1 MDTPKEYF
9 KENRTTL
16 DVAPPTATT
25 SKDEAAAARQE
36 KKTPLSEWPKWFHAI
51 KQILPIYISLHLAF
65 LILTYVSAL
74 FSIGNF
80 SPKTLP
86 ISTLWHA
93 WYRWDSGLY
102 TAIASNGYDAAWRTA
117 FFPLFP
123 LLERGVAFLTHDPF
137 IAGLIISNLAG
148 LGMLV
153 VLYRLVQEDF
163 NPEWAFRTVLY
174 FSVFPTAFFFAAA
187 YNESLFLVLTLLSFY
202 HMRRGNWWL
211 AGLFGLLASLTRS
224 AGLVL
229 FLPFCYEYLRQHHF
243 SSKNIRFDSMSSL
256 GIPVG
261 LAIFALY
268 CYYRFHDLLSFSHAL
283 VYWDRHLHGP
293 WHGLIDSFMIILH
306 RGMLSFDSIHNVLDL
321 SACLFIL
328 ALLVLCFVGPW
339 KFPRAYRVYGFYA
352 ALIYIFFLLFPTDGG
367 APLASYSRYMLEV
380 FPVFIVLAALGKR
393 QLFNLYYLVL
403 SVSLLS
409 FMLLQFLTGHW
420 IV

>member
-1 MDTPKEYF
+1 MHSSN
-9 KENRTTL
+9 ENYQAKRTAL
-16 DVAPPTATT
+16 VLAPSTTTESIDGATAAYQAETD
-25 SKDEAAAARQE
+25 SQSV
-36 KKTPLSEWPKWFHAI
+36 LLKWFAAL
-51 KQILPIYISLHLAF
+51 KQILPIYLSIHLAF
-65 LILTYVSAL
+65 LILTYGSAL

-86 ISTLWHA
+86 ISTLWLA
-93 WYRWDSGLY
+93 WYRWDSGHF

-123 LLERGVAFLTHDPF
+123 LL
-137 IAGLIISNLAG
+137 
-148 LGMLV
+148 
-153 VLYRLVQEDF
+153 
-163 NPEWAFRTVLY
+163 
-174 FSVFPTAFFFAAA
+174 VFPTAFFFAAA

-261 LAIFALY
+261 LAIFALH

-352 ALIYIFFLLFPTDGG
+352 ALIYIFILLFPTDGG

-393 QLFNLYYLVL
+393 QLFNLGAPLASYSRYMLEVFPVFIVLAALGKRQWFNLYYLVL
-403 SVSLLS
+403 SVSILS

>member
-1 MDTPKEYF
+1 MDTPKYF

-25 SKDEAAAARQE
+25 SKDEAAAAHQE
-36 KKTPLSEWPKWFHAI
+36 KKTPLSEWPKWFHAT
-51 KQILPIYISLHLAF
+51 KQVLPIYISIHLAF
-65 LILTYVSAL
+65 LILTYASAL
-74 FSIGNF
+74 FSIANF
-80 SPKTLP
+80 STKTLP

-93 WYRWDSGLY
+93 WYRWDSGHF

-123 LLERGVAFLTHDPF
+123 LLERAGAFLTHDPF

-163 NPEWAFRTVLY
+163 DAQQALRTVLY

-187 YNESLFLVLTLLSFY
+187 YNESLFLLLTLLSFY

-224 AGLVL
+224 AGIVL
-229 FLPFCYEYLRQHHF
+229 FLPFCYEYLRQHQF
-243 SSKNIRFDSMSSL
+243 SIKHIRFDSMSSL
-256 GIPVG
+256 GIPAG
-261 LAIFALY
+261 LGIFALY
-268 CYYRFHDLLSFSHAL
+268 CYYKFHDPLSFSHAQ
-283 VYWDRHLHGP
+283 VVWSRHLHAP
-293 WHGLIDSFMIILH
+293 WRGMINSFMVILNRH
-306 RGMLSFDSIHNVLDL
+306 VLSFDSIHNVIDL

-328 ALLVLCFVGPW
+328 ALVVLCFVGPW
-339 KFPRAYRVYGFYA
+339 KFPRAYWVYGFYA
-352 ALIYIFFLLFPTDGG
+352 VLIYIFSVIFITDGG
-367 APLASYSRYMLEV
+367 IPLAAFSRYMLEV
-380 FPVFIVLAALGKR
+380 FPAFIVLAALGKK
-393 QLFNLYYLVL
+393 QWFNLYYLVL
-403 SVSLLS
+403 SVSILS

-420 IV
+420 II

>member
-1 MDTPKEYF
+1 MDSSMEYL
-9 KENRTTL
+9 KENQATL
-16 DVAPPTATT
+16 DAAPSTAIVST
-25 SKDEAAAARQE
+25 DEAAAAQQE
-36 KKTPLSEWPKWFHAI
+36 KKAARSRWPAWFNAF
-51 KQILPIYISLHLAF
+51 KQVLPIYISLHLAF
-65 LILTYVSAL
+65 LILTYLSAL
-74 FSIGNF
+74 FIIGSF
-80 SPKTLP
+80 SPRTFR
-86 ISTLWHA
+86 ISTLWLA
-93 WYRWDSGLY
+93 WYRWDSGHF

-243 SSKNIRFDSMSSL
+243 SSKNIRFTAVSSL
-256 GIPVG
+256 AIPAG

-268 CYYRFHDLLSFSHAL
+268 CYYKFHDPLSFSHAL

-321 SACLFIL
+321 SVCLFIL

-367 APLASYSRYMLEV
+367 APLASYSRYMLE
-380 FPVFIVLAALGKR
+380 
-393 QLFNLYYLVL
+393 
-403 SVSLLS
+403 
-409 FMLLQFLTGHW
+409 
-420 IV
+420 